1 MLTLS
6 GGEHGGEAPEPELLS
21 ASRRLYLYEFGYGG
35 VWTWTAMC
43 ADTKLAVAD
52 QV

>member
-1 MLTLS
+1 MGLS
-6 GGEHGGEAPEPELLS
+6 VRDLLLVL
-21 ASRRLYLYEFGYGG
+21 AVFGA
-35 VWTWTAMC
+35 WTWTAMC